1 MPPRIRNNT
10 GRMMASSTAAA
21 PRSVLAIFKPPP
33 HEMCVRRRPGTPTWT
48 ASGVSDL
55 RCDVLERRRQ
65 VRAERGDRE
74 DDHYGDQRNHQ
85 AVLDGGC
92 AALGSEPTLDL
103 GNELGH
109 LFLSL
114 VEE

>member
-65 VRAERGDRE
+65 VRAECGHRE
-74 DDHYGDQRNHQ
+74 DDHNGDQSNHQ

-92 AALGSEPTLDL
+92 TPVGHEAALDL
-103 GNELGH
+103 GNKLGH
-109 LFLSL
+109 LILSL
-114 VEE
+114 V